1 MLLNKKSNDTE
12 YNKQN
17 SISYLFNFLIINDL
31 VGSILNYTFK
41 MTKNTKVNSAILIIG
56 NEILSGRTQDTNTST
71 LATWLNSIGVK
82 VGEVRVIPDIE
93 KTIIDTLNTL
103 RTTYDY
109 VFTTG
114 GIGPTHDDITAESV
128 SKAFGLKYEIHKEAY
143 KILEAYY
150 KPGEF
155 NEGRQKM
162 VWMPENANLIL
173 NPTSGAPG
181 FNVEN
186 VFCLPGVPSIL
197 KSMLGGLTNR
207 IVGGKPILSLT
218 ISLRTVESE
227 IANALTKVQDD
238 NKDVEIG
245 SYPFFQAGKLG
256 VSIVIRSEEQLKI
269 DNCNSQILKFVNAKK
284 IEVVER

>member
-1 MLLNKKSNDTE
+1 
-12 YNKQN
+12 
-17 SISYLFNFLIINDL
+17 
-31 VGSILNYTFK
+31 
-41 MTKNTKVNSAILIIG
+41 MTKNTKVNAAILIIG

-93 KTIIDTLNTL
+93 KTIIDTINLL
-103 RTTYDY
+103 RKNYDY

-114 GIGPTHDDITAESV
+114 GIGPTHDDITAESI
-128 SKAFGLKYEIHKEAY
+128 SKAFGLKYEIHQEAFE
-143 KILEAYY
+143 ILEAYY
-150 KPGEF
+150 KKGEF

-162 VWMPENANLIL
+162 VWMPQNANLIL

-197 KSMLGGLTNR
+197 KSMLGGLKNR
-207 IVGGKPILSLT
+207 IVGGEPILSKT

-227 IANALTKVQDD
+227 IAKSLTEVQE
-238 NKDVEIG
+238 NNQDVEIG

-256 VSIVIRSEEQLKI
+256 VSIVIRSEDQSKI
-269 DNCNSQILKFVNAKK
+269 DSCNSQILKFVNEKS
-284 IEVVER
+284 IEIVDR

>member
-1 MLLNKKSNDTE
+1 
-12 YNKQN
+12 
-17 SISYLFNFLIINDL
+17 
-31 VGSILNYTFK
+31 
-41 MTKNTKVNSAILIIG
+41 MTKNTKVNAAILIIG

-71 LATWLNSIGVK
+71 IALWLNSIGVK
-82 VGEVRVIPDIE
+82 VVEVRVIPDIE
-93 KTIIDTLNTL
+93 KTIIDTLNQL
-103 RTTYDY
+103 RKVNDY

-114 GIGPTHDDITAESV
+114 GIGPTHDDITAKSI
-128 SKAFGLKYEIHKEAY
+128 SKAFSIDYEIHKEAF

-162 VWMPENANLIL
+162 VWMPKDAKLIL

-181 FNVEN
+181 FNVKN

-197 KSMLGGLTNR
+197 KSMLGGLKNE
-207 IVGGKPILSLT
+207 IVGGQPILSHT

-227 IANALTKVQDD
+227 IAESLTNVQNK
-238 NKDVEIG
+238 NKDIEIG

-256 VSIVIRSEEQLKI
+256 VSIVLRSENQSKI
-269 DNCNSQILKFVNAKK
+269 DVCNSQIIDFVNEKK
-284 IEVVER
+284 IEIVDR

>member
-1 MLLNKKSNDTE
+1 MS
-12 YNKQN
+12 
-17 SISYLFNFLIINDL
+17 
-31 VGSILNYTFK
+31 
-41 MTKNTKVNSAILIIG
+41 KNTKVNAAILIIG

-82 VGEVRVIPDIE
+82 VNEVRIIPDQE
-93 KTIIDTLNTL
+93 DIIVETLNLL
-103 RTTYDY
+103 RKSNNY

-114 GIGPTHDDITAESV
+114 GIGPTHDDITAQSV
-128 SKAFGLKYEIHKEAY
+128 AKAFGLKYELHKEGY

-150 KPGEF
+150 QPGEF

-162 VWMPENANLIL
+162 IWMPANADLIL

-181 FNVEN
+181 FSVEN

-197 KSMLGGLTNR
+197 KSMLGGLTNA
-207 IVGGKPILSLT
+207 IVGGEPIKSLT

-227 IANALTKVQDD
+227 IANSLTKVQNE

-245 SYPFFQAGKLG
+245 SYPFFHAGKLG
-256 VSIVIRSEEQLKI
+256 VSIVMRCDDKMKI
-269 DNCNSQILKFVNAKK
+269 NICKTQILDFIKEKNIK
-284 IEVVER
+284 IVDR

>member
-1 MLLNKKSNDTE
+1 M
-12 YNKQN
+12 
-17 SISYLFNFLIINDL
+17 I
-31 VGSILNYTFK
+31 
-41 MTKNTKVNSAILIIG
+41 KNTKVNAAILIIG

-71 LATWLNSIGVK
+71 IALWLNSIGVK
-82 VGEVRVIPDIE
+82 VQEVRVIPDIE
-93 KTIIDTLNTL
+93 SIIVETVNKLKKFNN
-103 RTTYDY
+103 Y

-114 GIGPTHDDITAESV
+114 GIGPTHDDITAESI
-128 SKAFGLKYEIHKEAY
+128 SKAFNLKYEIHKKAF
-143 KILEAYY
+143 KILESYY

-162 VWMPENANLIL
+162 SWMPKDAKLIL

-197 KSMLGGLTNR
+197 KSMLGGLKNE
-207 IVGGKPILSLT
+207 IVGGEPILSHT
-218 ISLRTVESE
+218 INLRTVESE
-227 IANALTKVQDD
+227 IASSLTHVQDN

-256 VSIVIRSEEQLKI
+256 VSIVIRSEAQSKI
-269 DNCNSQILKFVNAKK
+269 DICSSQILDFVNEKK
-284 IEVVER
+284 IEVVGR